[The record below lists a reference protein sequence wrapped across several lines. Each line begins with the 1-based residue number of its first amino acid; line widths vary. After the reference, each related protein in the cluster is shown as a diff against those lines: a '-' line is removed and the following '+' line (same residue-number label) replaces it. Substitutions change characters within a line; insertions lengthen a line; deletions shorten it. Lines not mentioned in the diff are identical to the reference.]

1 MEKGDRMTT
10 LLDTRTVAPSDRPE
24 YWSAGIA
31 DHFFPMRVESVG
43 PRPFDARLTGGQVGA
58 VSVRSIIGPPH
69 RVGRTSRMISQGDP
83 DCLLLYLLRSGSCR
97 IGQDDRSCV
106 LGPGDLAIHDTS
118 RPSTFESV
126 DAVDVAVFS
135 FPKWLLGVRG
145 SGLARHTATRIV
157 HGKGTI
163 VRLGTPFLASLARAV
178 ENSPLSDHEAEGLSD
193 MLVAMLWAFCG
204 GNDGDTSP
212 GSGTRADALLARMRR
227 YALEHLHDPSLGPEQ
242 IARAHFV
249 STRYVH
255 KLFAASGCGVS
266 AWIREQRLERAMHD
280 LREPSDASIASIG
293 SRWGYRDPASFSRA
307 FRQTYGCAPRDL
319 RGGS

>member
-1 MEKGDRMTT
+1 MTT

-31 DHFFPMRVESVG
+31 DHFFPMHVESVG
-43 PRPFDARLTGGQVGA
+43 PRTFEARLTGGQVGA

-83 DCLLLYLLRSGSCR
+83 DCILLYLLRSGSCR

-126 DAVDVAVFS
+126 DAMDLAVFS
-135 FPKWLLGVRG
+135 FPKWLLGIRG
-145 SGLARHTATRIV
+145 RGLARHTAIRIAQ
-157 HGKGTI
+157 GKGTV
-163 VRLGTPFLASLARAV
+163 VRLGTPFLASLARTV
-178 ENSPLSDHEAEGLSD
+178 ESSLVSEQEGEGLSD
-193 MLVAMLWAFCG
+193 MLVAMLWTLYCDSDSVA
-204 GNDGDTSP
+204 S
-212 GSGTRADALLARMRR
+212 SGTHSDALLAQMRR
-227 YALEHLHDPSLGPEQ
+227 YALEHLRDPSLGPDQ

-280 LREPSDASIASIG
+280 LRESSDASVASIA
-293 SRWGYRDPASFSRA
+293 SRWGYRDPASFSRV
-307 FRQTYGCAPRDL
+307 FRQTYGCSPREL
-319 RGGS
+319 RRGA